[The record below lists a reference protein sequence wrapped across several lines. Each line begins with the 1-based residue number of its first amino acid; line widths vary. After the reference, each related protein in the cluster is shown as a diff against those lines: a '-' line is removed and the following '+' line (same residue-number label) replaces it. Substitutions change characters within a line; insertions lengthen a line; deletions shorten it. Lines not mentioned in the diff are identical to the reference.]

1 MLTLCVTCPHCSF
14 SRNVPADQLPEQPV
28 QATCP
33 KCGRQ
38 FTFSK
43 ADALSATTPAAPAP
57 VPAPSAGLPQ
67 PLPSATHSSQE
78 QTRSPDRGG
87 ESPASSE
94 LMSISDLFS
103 STWEQFKQR
112 WLLLIGIVIATVVAA
127 AAPPMLVALLLGGTA
142 KASFSG
148 MVSMFMLFGL
158 AIIGSLVVVCW
169 GMAAAVSAAV
179 DARLGFKE
187 AFEKAKGCWI
197 ALAWVSALYSF
208 IVGGASL
215 LLLIPGILT
224 GIWFFAC
231 AYLVVEEDTRGMDA
245 LLKSKALV
253 DGRFWPVTGR
263 LFLVWLLGMVLGMI
277 PAVGPFLSLAMAPF
291 SMLYSVQLY
300 RNLKETAGTVSWSS
314 TDGTKAAWLL
324 LGLAGYVLIPLL
336 LFLLLGA
343 AFFSSMEP
351 LFKMLIQQG
360 EAQQVIGADP
370 AILMQLF
377 RP

>member
-1 MLTLCVTCPHCSF
+1 MFTLCVTCPHCSF

-57 VPAPSAGLPQ
+57 VSSPSADLPQ
-67 PLPSATHSSQE
+67 PLPSATQSSHE
-78 QTRSPDRGG
+78 QTRSADLGNG
-87 ESPASSE
+87 TPASGE
-94 LMSISDLFS
+94 LMSINDLFS
-103 STWEQFKQR
+103 RTWEQFKQR
-112 WLLLIGIVIATVVAA
+112 WLLLIGIMIATVIAA
-127 AAPPMLVALLLGGTA
+127 AAPPMLVALLMGGMD

-148 MVSMFMLFGL
+148 LVSMFMLFGL
-158 AIIGSLVVVCW
+158 AAIGSFVVVCW

-187 AFEKAKGCWI
+187 AFAKAKGCWI

-253 DGRFWPVTGR
+253 DGRFWPVLGR
-263 LFLVWLLGMVLGMI
+263 LALVWLLGMMLGMI
-277 PAVGPFLSLAMAPF
+277 PFIGAVFSLLMAPF

-300 RNLKETAGTVSWSS
+300 RNLQETAGTVSWSS

-324 LGLAGYVLIPLL
+324 LGLAGYLLVPLL
-336 LFLLLGA
+336 LFFLLGA

-351 LFKMLIQQG
+351 LFKMLIEQG
-360 EAQQVIGADP
+360 AAQQVLTA
-370 AILMQLF
+370 LELL
-377 RP
+377 R

>member
-14 SRNVPADQLPEQPV
+14 SRTIPADKLPEQPV

-38 FTFSK
+38 FTFNK
-43 ADALSATTPAAPAP
+43 HEATPTAAPATP
-57 VPAPSAGLPQ
+57 PPLPMPAADLRQLSPATAQLPHEQPQSAGHGAGT
-67 PLPSATHSSQE
+67 PSSK
-78 QTRSPDRGG
+78 
-87 ESPASSE
+87 E
-94 LMSISDLFS
+94 LMSITDLFS

-112 WLLLIGIVIATVVAA
+112 WLLLTGILIATAVAA
-127 AAPPMLVALLLGGTA
+127 AAPPVLVALLMGGTA
-142 KASFSG
+142 QASFSG

-158 AIIGSLVVVCW
+158 AVIGSFVVFCW

-179 DARLGFKE
+179 DARLDFRG

-231 AYLVVEEDTRGMDA
+231 AYLVVEEETRGMDA

-253 DGRFWPVTGR
+253 DGRFLPVLGR
-263 LFLVWLLGMVLGMI
+263 LALVWLLGMVLGMI
-277 PAVGPFLSLAMAPF
+277 PVLGPFLSLAMAPF
-291 SMLYSVQLY
+291 SMLYSIQLY
-300 RNLKETAGTVSWSS
+300 RNLQETAGAISYSS

-324 LGLAGYVLIPLL
+324 LGLAGYLLVPLL
-336 LFLLLGA
+336 LFFLLGA
-343 AFFSSMEP
+343 AFFAGMEP

-360 EAQQVIGADP
+360 GAAQQVLTA
-370 AILMQLF
+370 LELLQ
-377 RP
+377 

>member
-1 MLTLCVTCPHCSF
+1 MLTLRVTCPHCSF

-33 KCGRQ
+33 KCSRQ

-43 ADALSATTPAAPAP
+43 ADAMSATTPAPSAPAP
-57 VPAPSAGLPQ
+57 VSSISVPQSAQSARYEQPRSAGHGAEPSASGALI
-67 PLPSATHSSQE
+67 
-78 QTRSPDRGG
+78 
-87 ESPASSE
+87 
-94 LMSISDLFS
+94 SISDLFS

-112 WLLLIGIVIATVVAA
+112 WLLLVGIVIATVIAA
-127 AAPPMLVALLLGGTA
+127 AAPPMLVTLLLGGTA

-158 AIIGSLVVVCW
+158 AIIGSFVVVCW

-179 DARLGFKE
+179 DTRLGFKE

-197 ALAWVSALYSF
+197 ALAWVSVLYSF

-224 GIWFFAC
+224 GVWFFAC

-253 DGRFWPVTGR
+253 DGRFWPVLGR
-263 LFLVWLLGMVLGMI
+263 LALVWLLGMVLGMI
-277 PAVGPFLSLAMAPF
+277 PVIGAVFSLLMAPF

-300 RNLKETAGTVSWSS
+300 RNLKETAGTISWSA

-324 LGLAGYVLIPLL
+324 LGLAGYVLVPLL
-336 LFLLLGA
+336 LFFLLGA
-343 AFFSSMEP
+343 AFFAGMEP
-351 LFKMLIQQG
+351 LFRMLIQQG
-360 EAQQVIGADP
+360 AAQQVSSC
-370 AILMQLF
+370 LELLKY
-377 RP
+377 

>member
-1 MLTLCVTCPHCSF
+1 MLTLRVTCPHCSF
-14 SRNVPADQLPEQPV
+14 SRTVPADKLPDQPV

-38 FTFSK
+38 FAFNK
-43 ADALSATTPAAPAP
+43 IDAVPASAPEIPPPLP
-57 VPAPSAGLPQ
+57 VPVSNQPQATPSTTRLQHEQ
-67 PLPSATHSSQE
+67 PRPTGPGVGR
-78 QTRSPDRGG
+78 T
-87 ESPASSE
+87 ASSE
-94 LMSISDLFS
+94 LISISDLFS

-112 WLLLIGIVIATVVAA
+112 WLLLTGIVIATVVAA
-127 AAPPMLVALLLGGTA
+127 AAPPMLVALLMGGTA

-158 AIIGSLVVVCW
+158 AAIGSFVVVCW

-179 DARLGFKE
+179 DRQLGFRE
-187 AFEKAKGCWI
+187 AFEKAKSCWI
-197 ALAWVSALYSF
+197 ALAWVSTLYSF

-253 DGRFWPVTGR
+253 DGRFWPVLGR
-263 LFLVWLLGMVLGMI
+263 LVLVWLLGMLLGMI
-277 PAVGPFLSLAMAPF
+277 PVIGALFSLLMAPF

-300 RNLKETAGTVSWSS
+300 RNLQETADTVSWSS

-324 LGLAGYVLIPLL
+324 LGLAGYILVPLL
-336 LFLLLGA
+336 LFFLLGA
-343 AFFSSMEP
+343 AFFAGMEP
-351 LFKMLIQQG
+351 LFRMLMQQG
-360 EAQQVIGADP
+360 TAQQVLSA
-370 AILMQLF
+370 LELL
-377 RP
+377 R